1 MKKFITFEGVD
12 GAGKSLLLKL
22 LTDYFDSNN
31 IDYVIAREP
40 GGSKVSEEL
49 RNILKDNKKQMC
61 LRTEIL
67 LFSASRAELVET
79 FIKPNLNAGKIVLCD
94 RFYDSTRVYQGYANG
109 ISDKQIMD
117 ITSFATDGIEP
128 DITFLLDIDPKVS
141 LSRREKDSNDR
152 FEVRDMSY
160 HNMVR
165 DGYLKLAKKEKH
177 FCVLDASKTPEQI
190 LQKVLEKLKKEE
202 VIWWTI

>member
-12 GAGKSLLLKL
+12 GAGKSSLLKL
-22 LTDYFDSNN
+22 LTDYFDGNS

-49 RNILKDNKKQMC
+49 RNILKDNKKRMC

-141 LSRREKDSNDR
+141 LSRREKDSSDR

-165 DGYLKLAKKEKH
+165 DGYLKLAKKEKR
-177 FCVLDASKTPEQI
+177 FCVLDASETPEQI

-202 VIWWTI
+202 VI